1 MSMRNSIARALLL
14 LLAFAPA
21 LSAAGENSAL
31 QSLLSREL
39 AAPAFDVAVSPSEAA
54 APEVRT
60 PSPVYAKGDF
70 TAVPDYSFGY
80 LNDLTVKLID
90 ASVSSVDIVMF
101 SINLKDAPDALLRA
115 RDRGVKVRL
124 IINEGHVFS
133 RPTPDI
139 KRLIA
144 AEGIELRTLRGTR
157 AYGVNHNKIGVFDRS
172 VATLGSYNWTFG
184 ATFSNLE
191 NMLVARHPVYVDGY
205 ARYFDWM
212 WAKSRLV
219 SQGPSPELPAGYYG
233 APPQDPAPAQSL
245 NGTPVPAYL
254 FSPGSDSENRLAA
267 IIDAAAKSV
276 DAVTFTFSSKPLAD
290 ALVRAVRRGVRVRFV
305 MDTEMAK
312 DSAIA
317 KYAFDNKVPLKIRRG
332 RTEKGAL
339 HNKFALLDGRLLAT
353 GSFNWT
359 TNASANSFENIAFV
373 SDQGAV
379 KAYQAKFDWF
389 YSSST
394 VPTSDF
400 FQPEPFSADP
410 LPPAAD

>member
-1 MSMRNSIARALLL
+1 MSMRNLIARALLL
-14 LLAFAPA
+14 LLAFTPAP
-21 LSAAGENSAL
+21 SAAGDISAL
-31 QSLLSREL
+31 QSLVSREL
-39 AAPAFDVAVSPSEAA
+39 SGPGFDVAVSPSELA

-139 KRLIA
+139 KRLIS

-205 ARYFDWM
+205 SRYFEWM
-212 WAKSRLV
+212 W
-219 SQGPSPELPAGYYG
+219 
-233 APPQDPAPAQSL
+233 
-245 NGTPVPAYL
+245 
-254 FSPGSDSENRLAA
+254 
-267 IIDAAAKSV
+267 
-276 DAVTFTFSSKPLAD
+276 SK
-290 ALVRAVRRGVRVRFV
+290 
-305 MDTEMAK
+305 
-312 DSAIA
+312 
-317 KYAFDNKVPLKIRRG
+317 
-332 RTEKGAL
+332 
-339 HNKFALLDGRLLAT
+339 
-353 GSFNWT
+353 
-359 TNASANSFENIAFV
+359 
-373 SDQGAV
+373 
-379 KAYQAKFDWF
+379 
-389 YSSST
+389 
-394 VPTSDF
+394 
-400 FQPEPFSADP
+400 
-410 LPPAAD
+410 